1 MAVLRAVLG
10 LALTGSVFVQT
21 VMLWLVWLDLDG
33 LATGLR
39 AALVAALFLGI
50 VCLQVIGVTVWLLVS
65 MVRRGT
71 VFSPRSFGHVDRI
84 IAAIAVGAVL
94 IFAIAVIAALGTIA
108 PGVVLLQCGAS
119 FVAAGVALVV
129 FVMRVLLQQAV
140 ETATRAD
147 ALQSELDGVI

>member
-1 MAVLRAVLG
+1 MSHLNKKVDVFLISMSLIAVLLTVFG
-10 LALTGSVFVQT
+10 LAAFPEQAGQ
-21 VMLWLVWLDLDG
+21 
-33 LATGLR
+33 
-39 AALVAALFLGI
+39 AANQLFELS
-50 VCLQVIGVTVWLLVS
+50 T
-65 MVRRGT
+65 
-71 VFSPRSFGHVDRI
+71 RSFGT
-84 IAAIAVGAVL
+84 AVQVL